1 LPKLLAD
8 VAADFVRA
16 VCSCYYLVVIGAGAL
31 AAVLLAFSRPA
42 DAALLAGVAV
52 AGAFSGQVLMPRI
65 NLARDLGL
73 AGDTSAAAWF
83 SRLHRLSVPINA
95 AQIHA
100 AGIVL
105 ARFVAP

>member
-1 LPKLLAD
+1 LFLL
-8 VAADFVRA
+8 
-16 VCSCYYLVVIGAGAL
+16 LVVIGAGAL
-31 AAVLLAFSRPA
+31 AAVLWRFPGPPMRRCSLESRG
-42 DAALLAGVAV
+42 L